1 MIVKNKRTNCKIK
14 CKMKLKLFKQKKKF
28 KHLHIYIFFYEVNK
42 KKVLFLKPLFF
53 YSKFVKTKT

>member
-14 CKMKLKLFKQKKKF
+14 CKNEIKIVQAKKKF
-28 KHLHIYIFFYEVNK
+28 KHLHIYIFFYGVNK
-42 KKVLFLKPLFF
+42 KILKTLFF

>member
-14 CKMKLKLFKQKKKF
+14 CKNEIKIVQAKKF
-28 KHLHIYIFFYEVNK
+28 KHLHIYIFFYGVNK
-42 KKVLFLKPLFF
+42 KILKTLFF